1 MIVKS
6 SRKERSNMTAAA
18 SAESIVAYTVSS
30 NRTLI
35 VTDIAFSYSDPG
47 AGITIYDSIVATAA
61 QTAAQSK
68 MKFYGN
74 PVVMTDIQN
83 GAEFSLG
90 VCVAMDDPNHG
101 LPTYAFWIGGYE
113 R

>member
-1 MIVKS
+1 MILKS
-6 SRKERSNMTAAA
+6 SRKERSNMTA
-18 SAESIVAYTVSS
+18 STSGESIVAYTVSS

-35 VTDIAFSYSDPG
+35 VTDIVFSYSDPG

-61 QTAAQSK
+61 QTAAQTK
-68 MKFYGN
+68 IRLYGN
-74 PVVMTDIQN
+74 PITMTSIDN
-83 GAEFSLG
+83 GMEFSLG

-101 LPTYAFWIGGYE
+101 LPTYAFWLGGYE

>member
-1 MIVKS
+1 
-6 SRKERSNMTAAA
+6 MTAAA
-18 SAESIVAYTVSS
+18 SGESIVAYTVSS
-30 NRTLI
+30 NRTMI
-35 VTDIAFSYSDPG
+35 ITDMVFSYSDAG
-47 AGITIYDSIVATAA
+47 AGITIYDSIVATAVA
-61 QTAAQSK
+61 NQTAAQSK

-74 PVVMTDIQN
+74 PVVVTNIQN

-101 LPTYAFWIGGYE
+101 LPTYAFWCSGYE